1 VEVNRRGRVV
11 HLAGDESPAYS
22 YKRMKQ
28 SANETTRTALI
39 RAGRSLFGRHGYN
52 GASVRAITAAART
65 NLGAITYHFGTKRRF
80 YDAVLEHSTRP
91 LADAAVAAAQ
101 SAGTPGQRV
110 VAVVRA
116 YFEQL
121 AADPEVARL
130 MVQEFVI
137 GGAMQP
143 TTGLP
148 IRRILTAITELVA
161 DGQKASEF
169 RAGDPRLM
177 AISIISQPVQ
187 MNLVRQPLKLIA
199 GIDLDDA
206 VTRERLIQH
215 VTDFACAG
223 LRA

>member
-1 VEVNRRGRVV
+1 
-11 HLAGDESPAYS
+11 
-22 YKRMKQ
+22 MKQ
-28 SANETTRTALI
+28 DDTRTSLI
-39 RAGRSLFGRHGYN
+39 RAGRRLFGRHGFN

-65 NLGAITYHFGTKRRF
+65 NLGAITYHFGTKRGF

-101 SAGTPGQRV
+101 SEGTPIERV
-110 VAVVRA
+110 AAVVRA

-121 AADPEVARL
+121 AADPDVARL

-137 GGAMQP
+137 GAAMQP
-143 TTGLP
+143 TMGVP
-148 IRRILTAITELVA
+148 IRRILAAVTELVR
-161 DGQKASEF
+161 DGQRAGEF
-169 RAGDPRLM
+169 RAGDPTLM

-187 MNLVRQPLKLIA
+187 MNLVRQPLKLVG

-206 VTRERLIQH
+206 DTRSRLIQH